1 MDLSEFSVGK
11 AFGLAPVFFRQV
23 VSHNEP
29 LFVADLRDE
38 KQPGLEPAD

>member
-1 MDLSEFSVGK
+1 MDFSELAVGK
-11 AFGLAPVFFRQV
+11 AFGLASVFFRQV

-29 LFVADLRDE
+29 LFVADLQDE